1 MVASIQ
7 EIENAMNQTDFWNDQ
22 VIAQEKVK
30 KLKHQKDRVGEFNE
44 ILKFIDDCYI
54 SIEMLDEG
62 EDSDLEEILESDYD
76 EVISRFELI
85 NNSMLYSG
93 EYDNN
98 DAILEIHPGAGG
110 TESMDWAEMLFRMYS
125 RWFDKRDYTYEV
137 LEYQAGEIAG
147 LKRLTILVKGINA
160 YGNLKGEKG
169 VHRLVRISPFDSSGK
184 RHTSFTSIYV
194 IPNIV
199 EDINIDIKAN
209 DLKIDTYRAS
219 GAGGQS
225 VNTTDSAVRITHLPT
240 GVVVT
245 CQNERSQIKNK
256 ERAMQILKAKLFQIE
271 QEKQSEKLDS
281 FSGNKSQIAFGSQIR
296 SYVFHPYSLVKD
308 HRTNFEVGNSK
319 KVLDGDLDDFI
330 LEYLRSL

>member
-1 MVASIQ
+1 MVAFIQ
-7 EIENAMNQTDFWNDQ
+7 EIEQAMNQTDFWNDQ
-22 VIAQEKVK
+22 ALAQEQVK
-30 KLKHQKDRVGEFNE
+30 KLKHQKDRVNEFNE

-54 SIEMLDEG
+54 SIEMLEEG
-62 EDSDLEEILESDYD
+62 PDSDLEELLESDYE
-76 EVISRFELI
+76 EVISRFELV
-85 NNSMLYSG
+85 NNSMLYSE
-93 EYDNN
+93 EYDSN

-125 RWFDKRDYTYEV
+125 RWFDKKDYSYEL

-184 RHTSFTSIYV
+184 RHTSFASIYV
-194 IPNIV
+194 IPNIE

-225 VNTTDSAVRITHLPT
+225 VNTTDSAVRITHQPT

-281 FSGNKSQIAFGSQIR
+281 FSGDKSQIAFGSQIR